1 MDTLSSFPVLDAQL
15 GLRLRPQFSPFRFFY
30 KDENGDEQDLV
41 VEDAGSSIHPL
52 SDEHGR
58 WSPDDH
64 GLGFTRSFS
73 VRCASFLYGKGGVA
87 CHDAVLTLALLW
99 KSPDSRQRSAL
110 EIGEILDSPEQQSF
124 SFREY
129 FPKPRFKGRL
139 DLQTAIIIKKPGSPG
154 EGEEQFANIAGTVLG
169 VIDTFSV
176 LFDGHGSSFPVMV
189 VTDKGG
195 LLWSVKCDFEDPLV
209 DQFDESVAINLNS
222 AHKDF
227 KFINPKDKK
236 FNPSFLREVLA
247 GALSNIVDYLRETTW
262 WDEIKNG
269 KGEDGSVAK
278 AVDYFATTLNLNLD
292 DPRQTSIA
300 FRDYIDK
307 HLGEL

>member
-1 MDTLSSFPVLDAQL
+1 MDTLSSFPILDGPLVLK
-15 GLRLRPQFSPFRFFY
+15 LRPQFSPFRFFY
-30 KDENGDEQDLV
+30 KDENGEEKDLV
-41 VEDAGSSIHPL
+41 AEDTGSSIHPL

-58 WSPDDH
+58 WSSDDH
-64 GLGFTRSFS
+64 GLGFTRTCSI
-73 VRCASFLYGKGGVA
+73 RCASFLYGKAGVA

-110 EIGEILDSPEQQSF
+110 EIGEILDSPEVQSF

-139 DLQTAIIIKKPGSPG
+139 DLQTAIVIKKPGSPG

-169 VIDTFSV
+169 IIDTFSV

-195 LLWSVKCDFEDPLV
+195 LLWSIKCDFEDPLV
-209 DQFDESVAINLNS
+209 DPFDEFVAINLNS

-227 KFINPKDKK
+227 KYINPKDKK

-247 GALSNIVDYLRETTW
+247 GALSNIVDYIRETTW

-269 KGEDGSVAK
+269 KGEEGSVAK